1 MEKGLKLYVWE
12 KVLCRYEGGIA
23 FTLAHNTNEARRLI
37 RKRLIAD
44 GWIGTYVEDLKDFE
58 KEPRIV
64 YEPEAF
70 YVEGGE

>member
-1 MEKGLKLYVWE
+1 MQAGLKLYVWE
-12 KVLCRYEGGIA
+12 NVLCRYEGGIA
-23 FTLAHNTNEARRLI
+23 FALAHNTNEARRLI

-44 GWIGTYVEDLKDFE
+44 GWKKDTDLEDLE
-58 KEPRIV
+58 KKPRIV